1 MALRLI
7 YQMFSKLL
15 GWIVLR
21 TRSDTTKEIEILVL
35 RHQLAVLQRRTP
47 RPRMSWTDRA
57 LIAALT
63 RLLPVRRRLGLL
75 VTPAT
80 ILRWHRQLIARRWT
94 TQPARPGRPAIP
106 AGLRALVVRLAT
118 ENPTW
123 GYRRIH
129 GELAG
134 LGYQIG
140 ASTVWTILNAAGID
154 PAPRRAGPTWAQF
167 LRAQAHAILACDLFH
182 LDTITLHR
190 LYAFFVIEHAT
201 RRVHILGV
209 TAHPTGAWLTQL
221 ARNLLMD
228 LDDAD
233 RGFRFLIRDRDA
245 KFTAAFDAVFTAI
258 DVRIIKTPVRAPRA
272 NAIAERFVGTIR
284 RELLDRTPDHQP
296 ATRRSRAARVRTPLQ
311 RPPAT
316 PHARPGRSPHDHSP
330 VAQQPRS
337 TSPTTRPARRAA
349 PRVSA
354 GRMTCDGVSGTHRRL
369 RVRGPRAAGRHPLV
383 LHDRAGRLRRRHRP
397 GSGRGSGWS
406 TSGPAPWNGP
416 GSRWPTWPTPA
427 PRSPSSRPAWSRCST
442 SST

>member
-7 YQMFSKLL
+7 YQIFSKLL

-21 TRSDTTKEIEILVL
+21 TRSDTTKDLEILVL

-63 RLLPVRRRLGLL
+63 RLLPRPRRLGLL

-80 ILRWHRQLIARRWT
+80 ILRWHHQLVARRWT
-94 TQPARPGRPAIP
+94 TQPVRTGRPAIP
-106 AGLRALVVRLAT
+106 AGLRTLIVRLAT

-129 GELAG
+129 GELVS

-140 ASTVWTILNAAGID
+140 ASTVWKILNAAGIA

-167 LRAQAHAILACDLFH
+167 LRAQAQAILACDLLH

-190 LYAFFVIEHAT
+190 LYAFFVIEHAS

-228 LDDAD
+228 LDDAN
-233 RGFRFLIRDRDA
+233 RGFRFLIRDRDS

-284 RELLDRTPDHQP
+284 RELLDRLLIINQRH
-296 ATRRSRAARVRTPLQ
+296 AA
-311 RPPAT
+311 A
-316 PHARPGRSPHDHSP
+316 
-330 VAQQPRS
+330 
-337 TSPTTRPARRAA
+337 
-349 PRVSA
+349 
-354 GRMTCDGVSGTHRRL
+354 
-369 RVRGPRAAGRHPLV
+369 V
-383 LHDRAGRLRRRHRP
+383 LHEFEHHYNRHRP
-397 GSGRGSGWS
+397 HRTLGQA
-406 TSGPAPWNGP
+406 AP
-416 GSRWPTWPTPA
+416 
-427 PRSPSSRPAWSRCST
+427 SRPLPRRATTEIYKIERHDRLGGLLHEYQQVA
-442 SST
+442 